1 MQFSY
6 GLGFSWSCSGY
17 GYHLLGAFDVAQE
30 QIEKGLSFQ
39 TDSGVVISLSVYHVG
54 LSMVH
59 CRIRVSE

>member
-1 MQFSY
+1 VPMNAYSSLCGMV
-6 GLGFSWSCSGY
+6 GLSMGQ
-17 GYHLLGAFDVAQE
+17 LGNFEED
-30 QIEKGLSFQ
+30 IIFFKKDLSFQ